1 MQQVSSGTPIN
12 LTSSGP
18 VAATSAT
25 SSASGTLLG
34 FYVNNKTAGATLV
47 LTHGFTSGGTAITGT
62 ITPLIGWHA
71 MQVYC
76 PTGVYATIAVQPMD
90 ITIFYAGG

>member
-1 MQQVSSGTPIN
+1 MQRVQSGTPIN

-18 VAATSAT
+18 VVSATAT
-25 SSASGTLLG
+25 SSSPGTLLG

-47 LTHGFTSGGTAITGT
+47 LTHGFASGGAAITGT
-62 ITPLIGWHA
+62 ITPLIGFHA
-71 MQVYC
+71 LQVYC

-90 ITIFYAGG
+90 ITFFYAAG